1 MLYAQW
7 DLDEYVAVQS
17 REAEE
22 RGERRGEL
30 RGELR
35 GERKKAIEVAISA
48 LEMGLTTE
56 QAAKISK
63 LSIEDVE
70 NLIIG

>member
-22 RGERRGEL
+22 RGEL
-30 RGELR
+30 
-35 GERKKAIEVAISA
+35 KKALTVAKKLLGKDMPIEDVADA
-48 LEMGLTTE
+48 TG
-56 QAAKISK
+56 

-70 NLIIG
+70 NLIIA